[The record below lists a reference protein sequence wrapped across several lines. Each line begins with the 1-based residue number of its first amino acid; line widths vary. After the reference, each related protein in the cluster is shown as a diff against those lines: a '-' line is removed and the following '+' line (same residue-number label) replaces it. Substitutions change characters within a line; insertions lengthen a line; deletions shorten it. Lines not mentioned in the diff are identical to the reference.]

1 LAEFLSSANL
11 RRMRRILPCLPVLLA
26 FQMLAQAPDNLV
38 VEGVPPISDE
48 LKAEASPYMEFRT
61 AAFNDWHPVR
71 RELLITT
78 RFADS
83 AQLHVVRMP
92 GGTRSQLTFLPE
104 PVAGGLFRPKTGE
117 FIVFSQDTGGGEFF
131 QLYRYDLGNAKITLL
146 TDGKSRNTGGSW
158 AASGRWLA
166 YTSTRRNGK
175 DNDIYVMDPAVPKTD
190 RLALQVSGGGWSVQ
204 DWSPDETRLLL
215 LEYISINEGHVHEL
229 DLKSGKVELLTVKAK
244 DKFAIGSARYARDG
258 RAVYLTTEVRDA
270 GGGGQRGEFQVL
282 TKMDLATREHT
293 FLTSH
298 IPWNVDEFELSP
310 DGRTIAFVT
319 NEDGVGVLRF
329 LNTRTGKEMQRP
341 KLPVGIVSRL
351 DWHEKGRDLAFN
363 INSARSPLDVYVL
376 DTKTGKVERWT
387 ASETGGLDA
396 DTFVEPELI
405 KLKSFDGLPIS
416 AFVYRPDPRKFP
428 GKRPVLINIH
438 GGPEAQARPVFQ
450 ARNNYFLSELGM
462 AIVHPNVRGSD
473 GYGSGFL
480 QLDNGFKREDS
491 VKDIGTIINWVKS
504 DSQLDD
510 GRIGVIGGSYGGYM
524 VLASMIHYSDQL
536 RCGVDVVGISNFL
549 TFLKNTQDY
558 RRDLRRAEYG
568 DERDEKMREFLE
580 KISPTTNVPKIRKP
594 LFVVQ
599 GRNDPRVPATESEQ
613 MVKAIRSNGGAVW
626 YLMAMDEGHGFQK
639 KKNADFQFLSTIL
652 FLREH
657 LLE

>member
-1 LAEFLSSANL
+1 
-11 RRMRRILPCLPVLLA
+11 MRRILPCLPVLLA

-146 TDGKSRNTGGSW
+146 TDGKSLNTGGSW